1 MKKFGLP
8 EEIAYMAIA
17 HHEDNPKTIEGII
30 VKAADAISGSRPGA
44 RKDSYE
50 NYIQRLEEL
59 EGVANAF
66 EGIEKSYA
74 IQAGREIR
82 VFVTPEKIDDYR
94 AKTLARDIANKIE
107 AELKYP
113 GEVKVTLI
121 REMRI
126 TEYAR

>member
-1 MKKFGLP
+1 
-8 EEIAYMAIA
+8 MAVA
-17 HHEDNPKTIEGII
+17 HHEDQPKTLEGVI
-30 VKAADAISGSRPGA
+30 VKCADAISGSRPGA

-59 EGVANAF
+59 EGVANSF
-66 EGIEKSYA
+66 EGVEKSYA

-82 VFVTPEKIDDYR
+82 VFVTPDKIDDYR
-94 AKTLARDIANKIE
+94 AKELAHQIANKIE

-113 GEVKVTLI
+113 GEIKVTLI

>member
-8 EEIAYMAIA
+8 EEVAYMALA
-17 HHEDNPKTIEGII
+17 HHEDQPKTLEGIV
-30 VKAADAISGSRPGA
+30 VKCADAISGSRPGA

-59 EGVANAF
+59 EGVANSF

-82 VFVTPEKIDDYR
+82 VFVTPEKIDDYH
-94 AKTLARDIANKIE
+94 AKKLARDIANKIE

-113 GEVKVTLI
+113 GEIKVTLI
-121 REMRI
+121 RETRI

>member
-1 MKKFGLP
+1 
-8 EEIAYMAIA
+8 
-17 HHEDNPKTIEGII
+17 
-30 VKAADAISGSRPGA
+30 
-44 RKDSYE
+44 DSYE

-59 EGVANAF
+59 EGVANSF

-82 VFVTPEKIDDYR
+82 VFVTPEKIDDYA
-94 AKTLARDIANKIE
+94 AKKLAHDIANKIE